1 MNDEASVELCEAT
14 GVPVRRCECP
24 DHLGGRAV
32 IDGVTVV
39 SPKSGCGTRNGYLAH
54 CRRRQ
59 RPCEPCRE
67 ANAAHRRE
75 NFDGNRERNR
85 AYQKARRIAALRLQE
100 MYPMMWR
107 NLVRE
112 EMWHADQRLRAERA
126 LRDGAE
132 AG

>member
-1 MNDEASVELCEAT
+1 MTDIEIALCEAT
-14 GVPVRRCECP
+14 GDPVRRCGCP

-39 SPKSGCGTRNGYLAH
+39 SPKTGCGTRNGYLAH
-54 CRRRQ
+54 RRKNQ
-59 RPCEPCRE
+59 RPCGRCRE

-75 NFDGNRERNR
+75 HFDGNRERNR
-85 AYQKARRIAALRLQE
+85 AYQKARRLAGIRLQE
-100 MYPMMWR
+100 MYPVMFR
-107 NLVRE
+107 RLLNE
-112 EMWHADQRLRAERA
+112 EMHNADQRLRAERA